1 MNSYTAIN
9 ELYALP
15 DDDCDISIAIRDML
29 STDPDDHLELRAAE
43 YPSAAPHF
51 DAIIDAHANLSTHER
66 SLLRLDASLCPLHA
80 CDYASCFDDDDP
92 ECAAIRDA
100 FPNHDT

>member
-1 MNSYTAIN
+1 MTNSYDAILA
-9 ELYALP
+9 LYALP

-29 STDPDDHLELRAAE
+29 ATDLDDPFIPPTDLPNAMPYL
-43 YPSAAPHF
+43 
-51 DAIIDAHANLSTHER
+51 DAIADAHANLTTHQR
-66 SLLRLDASLCPLHA
+66 SLLRLDASLCPMHA

-100 FPNHDT
+100 FPDHDT